1 MAGVGVGDAIK
12 TVLRKSWRSV
22 LQNTLIGPCVK
33 ASEDQK
39 SFRSRGSVCL
49 TIFVHIGFLCGYRG
63 HLHHGGPL
71 FKARL
76 CSGLLPTNHAVV
88 HAAGAEA
95 WNGEAHFRSFFF
107 FKSVS
112 SINNQEIWGRTHK
125 WLHSSLK
132 DQFTW
137 SFLHLET
144 GVLIQNVGLGS
155 CLLQKGQLCSGMKTR
170 MMSSNEHLRAHVHSR
185 YLFSSGLWQTECGT
199 SSSPAETDV
208 HTTNQH
214 GATAALKLW

>member
-1 MAGVGVGDAIK
+1 MAGVGVGGWNQDC
-12 TVLRKSWRSV
+12 LRKSWRSV
-22 LQNTLIGPCVK
+22 LQNKLIGPCVK

-39 SFRSRGSVCL
+39 SFRSWGSVCL

-76 CSGLLPTNHAVV
+76 CSSLLPTNHAVV

-107 FKSVS
+107 KSVS
-112 SINNQEIWGRTHK
+112 SINNQEVWGRIHK
-125 WLHSSLK
+125 WLHLSLK

-137 SFLHLET
+137 SFIHSET
-144 GVLIQNVGLGS
+144 SVLIQNVGLGS
-155 CLLQKGQLCSGMKTR
+155 CLLQKGDSVQVWKHIWCHLMNISWHMCTHVIYLAQVCVKRNVGPAVLQLR
-170 MMSSNEHLRAHVHSR
+170 
-185 YLFSSGLWQTECGT
+185 
-199 SSSPAETDV
+199 
-208 HTTNQH
+208 
-214 GATAALKLW
+214 